1 MSDLNTL
8 GYHPGTSSIH
18 HLNATAKLVFFLLVS
33 VSAMITYDTR
43 YLIVV
48 AIISILL
55 FKVSHLKW
63 YKVSFVVKFIFFFTV
78 LNLFAVYLFDP
89 EYGVRLYDK
98 RDIIWNGV
106 GRFTITSQ
114 ELFYLSNLLLKYI
127 CTIPLALVFLL
138 TTNPS
143 HFAASLNKIG
153 VNYKISYAVA
163 LALRYI
169 PDIQET
175 YFNISQAQQARG
187 FEMSKKVNLL
197 NRLKGASKIVL
208 PLIFSSL
215 DRIEII
221 STAMELRQFGQ
232 HKSRTWY
239 VSEPFKKKDIIVIF
253 IALLFIVIVITLF
266 YINEGRFYNPWK

>member
-1 MSDLNTL
+1 
-8 GYHPGTSSIH
+8 
-18 HLNATAKLVFFLLVS
+18 
-33 VSAMITYDTR
+33 
-43 YLIVV
+43 
-48 AIISILL
+48 
-55 FKVSHLKW
+55 
-63 YKVSFVVKFIFFFTV
+63 
-78 LNLFAVYLFDP
+78 
-89 EYGVRLYDK
+89 
-98 RDIIWNGV
+98 
-106 GRFTITSQ
+106 RFTITFQ

-143 HFAASLNKIG
+143 HFAASLNKLG

-197 NRLKGASKIVL
+197 HRLKGASKIVL

-239 VSEPFKKKDIIVIF
+239 V
-253 IALLFIVIVITLF
+253 
-266 YINEGRFYNPWK
+266 

>member
-1 MSDLNTL
+1 MVPSKFR
-8 GYHPGTSSIH
+8 GEIYI
-18 HLNATAKLVFFLLVS
+18 FLYYLEFICS
-33 VSAMITYDTR
+33 VSI
-43 YLIVV
+43 
-48 AIISILL
+48 
-55 FKVSHLKW
+55 
-63 YKVSFVVKFIFFFTV
+63 
-78 LNLFAVYLFDP
+78 DP

-187 FEMSKKVNLL
+187 FEMSKK
-197 NRLKGASKIVL
+197 
-208 PLIFSSL
+208 
-215 DRIEII
+215 
-221 STAMELRQFGQ
+221 
-232 HKSRTWY
+232 
-239 VSEPFKKKDIIVIF
+239 
-253 IALLFIVIVITLF
+253 
-266 YINEGRFYNPWK
+266 